1 MKHSE
6 TKFSEGT
13 KYTPTPSGPL
23 VGGGRGGR
31 IGKLLILDLGI
42 IVLCCFASKLVTMY
56 IFFVGIN
63 KCLKRKYIL
72 QNLKEFI
79 LIAS

>member
-23 VGGGRGGR
+23 VGGGRGGADR
-31 IGKLLILDLGI
+31 EVINLRSWYYSPLL
-42 IVLCCFASKLVTMY
+42 LCF
-56 IFFVGIN
+56 
-63 KCLKRKYIL
+63 
-72 QNLKEFI
+72 
-79 LIAS
+79 